1 MSLSWTDDLPED
13 LKNKVAKVEKLI
25 QPRWEEIDQQVLYN
39 QQRVLNLFRKHRVGE
54 EDLVP

>member
-25 QPRWEEIDQQVLYN
+25 QPRLEEIDQQVLYN
-39 QQRVLNLFRKHRVGE
+39 KQRVLDRKSV
-54 EDLVP
+54 V